1 MLRRSKVATG
11 LTKRGLVYLSK
22 LVVSSTDSTYLFL
35 MAEVVPQV
43 CARFHR
49 AVELIGSRW
58 TGAIIQTLLH
68 GKTRYALIKA
78 AIPDITDRMLSERLR
93 SLEAEDLVTRW
104 VIADTPV
111 RVEYE
116 LTEKGRS
123 LQIALHEIGAWAER
137 WIPLDTPPDKDPVD
151 HPDPRGGT
159 TYQRSRVAK
168 GA

>member
-1 MLRRSKVATG
+1 
-11 LTKRGLVYLSK
+11 
-22 LVVSSTDSTYLFL
+22 
-35 MAEVVPQV
+35 MAEIAPRV

-58 TGAIIQTLLH
+58 TGAIIQTLLQ
-68 GKTRYALIKA
+68 GKTRYALLKG

-93 SLEAEDLVTRW
+93 SLEAEELVTRW

-116 LTEKGRS
+116 LTDKGRELES
-123 LQIALHEIGAWAER
+123 ALHEIGSWAER
-137 WIPLDTPPDKDPVD
+137 WIPIESVQNDAGAD
-151 HPDPRGGT
+151 HPDPPGATRHR
-159 TYQRSRVAK
+159 RSRVAR

>member
-1 MLRRSKVATG
+1 
-11 LTKRGLVYLSK
+11 
-22 LVVSSTDSTYLFL
+22 
-35 MAEVVPQV
+35 MAAIVPQV
-43 CARFHR
+43 CNRFHR

-58 TGAIIQTLLH
+58 TGAIIQTLLQ

-123 LQIALHEIGAWAER
+123 LQNALHEIGAWAER
-137 WIPLDTPPDKDPVD
+137 WIPLENESSEHPAD
-151 HPDPRGGT
+151 HSDAGSDNA
-159 TYQRSRVAK
+159 YLRSPAGK
-168 GA
+168 GR

>member
-1 MLRRSKVATG
+1 MV
-11 LTKRGLVYLSK
+11 
-22 LVVSSTDSTYLFL
+22 
-35 MAEVVPQV
+35 EIVPQV
-43 CARFHR
+43 RARFQR

-58 TGAIIQTLLH
+58 TGAIIHTLMQ

-116 LTEKGRS
+116 LTDKGRS
-123 LQIALHEIGAWAER
+123 LESALHEISAWADR
-137 WIPLDTPPDKDPVD
+137 WISLEDSEGDNLVRSDRKSVS
-151 HPDPRGGT
+151 RGEL
-159 TYQRSRVAK
+159 
-168 GA
+168 

>member
-1 MLRRSKVATG
+1 
-11 LTKRGLVYLSK
+11 
-22 LVVSSTDSTYLFL
+22 
-35 MAEVVPQV
+35 MAEIVPPV

-58 TGAIIQTLLH
+58 TGAIIQTLLQ
-68 GKTRYALIKA
+68 GKTRYALLKG

-93 SLEAEDLVTRW
+93 SLEAEELVTRW

-116 LTEKGRS
+116 LTDKGRE
-123 LQIALHEIGAWAER
+123 LENALHEIGAWAER
-137 WIPLDTPPDKDPVD
+137 WIPLPSVEEHDTVDRPDSREAKN
-151 HPDPRGGT
+151 HR
-159 TYQRSRVAK
+159 RSRLAR

>member
-1 MLRRSKVATG
+1 
-11 LTKRGLVYLSK
+11 
-22 LVVSSTDSTYLFL
+22 
-35 MAEVVPQV
+35 MAEIVPPV
-43 CARFHR
+43 CTRFHR

-58 TGAIIQTLLH
+58 TGAIIQTLLQ

-116 LTEKGRS
+116 LTEKGHE
-123 LQIALHEIGAWAER
+123 LQGAMREIAAWAER
-137 WIPLDTPPDKDPVD
+137 WIPVEIAQDENPGDDADSPEHATSQRAKAT
-151 HPDPRGGT
+151 RG
-159 TYQRSRVAK
+159 
-168 GA
+168 